1 MSIYKRY
8 FRVTAGPLM
17 DKVREI
23 NAANDANRK
32 TVLAFVDEIGA
43 KNVYTYKDGT
53 VSGFEFD
60 KTPDQGVWK
69 QPNSFGNY
77 MPRKNTASG
86 KVMLTR
92 IQKLPRLLCISNA
105 LEVIGLHGDVPVLI
119 GGGIGYRSTLT
130 GSTKLGVMFVGVPW
144 RDIDPA
150 ELAEYQQE
158 HAKGTWFSTEMEHL
172 CWIPSPDMQEI
183 KRWEMEKEIDELNAR
198 LRAMAEVPA

>member
-1 MSIYKRY
+1 MSIYQRY

-23 NAANDANRK
+23 EAANDANRQ

-77 MPRKNTASG
+77 MPRKNTVSG
-86 KVMLTR
+86 KEMLAR
-92 IQKLPRLLCISNA
+92 IQKLPLLLGIDNA
-105 LEVIGLHGDVPVLI
+105 LKVIGLYADFPVLI
-119 GGGIGYRSTLT
+119 GGRMGYRSTLT
-130 GSTKLGVMFVGVPW
+130 GSTKLGVMFVMVPW
-144 RDIDPA
+144 RDVDPA
-150 ELAEYQQE
+150 ELAEYQRK
-158 HAKGTWFSTEMEHL
+158 HAEGTWLSAEMEHL
-172 CWIPSPDMQEI
+172 CWVPSPDMQEI
-183 KRWEMEKEIDELNAR
+183 KRWEVEKEIEKLNAR